1 MVDLEN
7 FDAEDLMEKAQTKF
21 NENQNYIYGALV
33 IIALV
38 IGGVWWFTKSS
49 EEKNIAAN
57 EAIWKSEFAF
67 AKDSFNLAIN
77 GGVDANGYP
86 QQGLSDVAKEYSGTD
101 AGELAKYR
109 MGIGYLNMGQYDA
122 AIEHLEDVSFNDD
135 MVGAIAKGA
144 LGDAYYE
151 KGEVGKAIS
160 NYKDA
165 VNHSNNTFTCPIY
178 LKKLAYAQEDAGD
191 KEKALE
197 SYQRIKDE
205 FPNSSQAQDV
215 DKHIT
220 RLSI

>member
-1 MVDLEN
+1 MVDLEK
-7 FDAEDLMEKAQTKF
+7 FDAEELVEKAQTKF
-21 NENQNYIYGALV
+21 NENQNYVYGALV
-33 IIALV
+33 IIGLI

-49 EEKNIAAN
+49 EEKNMAAD

-86 QQGLSDVAKEYSGTD
+86 QEGLAAIAEEYSGTS

-109 MGIGYLNMGQYDA
+109 MGIGYLNMGQFDA
-122 AIEHLEDVSFNDD
+122 AIEQLEDVSFNDD
-135 MVGAIAKGA
+135 LVGAIAKGA

-160 NYKDA
+160 YYQDA
-165 VNHSNNTFTCPIY
+165 VNHSKNNFTCPLY
-178 LKKLAYAQEDAGD
+178 LKKLAFAQEDAND
-191 KEKALE
+191 KDDALE
-197 SYQRIKDE
+197 SYKRIKDE
-205 FPNSSQAQDV
+205 FPNSPQAQDAE
-215 DKHIT
+215 KHIT